1 MKNRQAFRAID
12 LEDLSDLAVK
22 VYNVL
27 ASNVNVILVLII
39 AMVYLRRTTPRGQR
53 ERA

>member
-22 VYNVL
+22 VYYD
-27 ASNVNVILVLII
+27 VNVI
-39 AMVYLRRTTPRGQR
+39 
-53 ERA
+53 